1 MLPSILESNWT
12 KGVLRMSQKTKAPK
26 LERKLRKK
34 RVKITTVFSIII
46 LSFAMLAALFPSLL
60 ATHDPY
66 YMDLIHKFQ
75 TPNPSHLLG
84 TDELGRD
91 LYSRIIY
98 GARVSMFVGLGSAT
112 LAMLIGVPLGLV
124 AGYKGGLLDSIIMR
138 LMDAFMSFPSIML
151 AMLLMTIFDASTLT
165 LMLTIAIVSFPAY
178 GRIVRGSVLSV
189 KERDYIEA
197 ARAFGAKPGYLMFR
211 AILPNCASG
220 IIVQF
225 SLFTASAILIEASLS
240 FLGLGIKAPDPAWGS
255 MLSYAKQYID
265 QSATY
270 ILVPAITIFL
280 VVLSINLLGD
290 ELRER
295 LDPTRQK

>member
-1 MLPSILESNWT
+1 
-12 KGVLRMSQKTKAPK
+12 MSSEIKAK
-26 LERKLRKK
+26 KAGKQLRKK
-34 RVKITTVFSIII
+34 HVKVTTIFSLII
-46 LSFAMLAALFPSLL
+46 LTFALLAALFPELL
-60 ATHDPY
+60 ATHDPLE
-66 YMDLIHKFQ
+66 MDLIHKFQ
-75 TPNPSHLLG
+75 KPNSAHILG

-98 GARVSMFVGLGSAT
+98 GARVSMSVGLGSAT
-112 LAMLIGVPLGLV
+112 LAMLIGVPLGLL
-124 AGYKGGLLDSIIMR
+124 AGFKGGLLDSIIMR
-138 LMDAFMSFPSIML
+138 IMDAFMSFPSIML
-151 AMLLMTIFDASTLT
+151 AMLLMTIFEPSTMT
-165 LMLTIAIVSFPAY
+165 LLLTIAIVSFPAY
-178 GRIVRGSVLSV
+178 GRIVRGSVLSI

-211 AILPNCASG
+211 SILPNCMSG

-240 FLGLGIKAPDPAWGS
+240 FLGLGIRQPDPAWGS

>member
-1 MLPSILESNWT
+1 MSAET
-12 KGVLRMSQKTKAPK
+12 KSKVEKKI
-26 LERKLRKK
+26 RKK
-34 RVKITTVFSIII
+34 RVKITTVFSVII
-46 LSFAMLAALFPSLL
+46 LAIALFAALFPSVL
-60 ATHDPY
+60 ATHDPLALDMMY
-66 YMDLIHKFQ
+66 RLQ
-75 TPNPSHLLG
+75 GPSAEHLLG

-91 LYSRIIY
+91 LWSRIVY
-98 GARVSMFVGLGSAT
+98 GARVSMSVGLGSAT

-124 AGYKGGLLDSIIMR
+124 AGFKGGILDSIIMR
-138 LMDAFMSFPSIML
+138 IMDAFMSFPSIML
-151 AMLLMTIFDASTLT
+151 AMLLMTIFDASTMT
-165 LMLTIAIVSFPAY
+165 LILTIAIVSFPAY
-178 GRIVRGSVLSV
+178 GRIVRGSVLSI

-211 AILPNCASG
+211 AVLPNCMSG

-240 FLGLGIKAPDPAWGS
+240 FLGLGIKPPDPAWGS

-280 VVLSINLLGD
+280 VVLAINLLGD

>member
-1 MLPSILESNWT
+1 M
-12 KGVLRMSQKTKAPK
+12 
-26 LERKLRKK
+26 RKK
-34 RVKITTVFSIII
+34 RVKITTVFSVLI
-46 LSFAMLAALFPSLL
+46 LAIALLAALFPGLL
-60 ATHDPY
+60 ATHDPLAFD
-66 YMDLIHKFQ
+66 MVNKLQ
-75 TPNPSHLLG
+75 GPTPAHILG

-91 LYSRIIY
+91 LWSRIVY
-98 GARVSMFVGLGSAT
+98 GARVSMSVGLGSAT

-124 AGYKGGLLDSIIMR
+124 AGFKGGILDSIIMPI
-138 LMDAFMSFPSIML
+138 MDAFMSFPSIML
-151 AMLLMTIFDASTLT
+151 AMLLMTIFDASTMT
-165 LMLTIAIVSFPAY
+165 LILTIAIVSFPAY
-178 GRIVRGSVLSV
+178 GRIVRSSVLSI

-211 AILPNCASG
+211 AVLPNCVSG

-240 FLGLGIKAPDPAWGS
+240 FLGLGIKPPDPAWGS
-255 MLSYAKQYID
+255 MLSYAKQHID
-265 QSATY
+265 KSPTY

-280 VVLSINLLGD
+280 VVLAINLLGD

>member
-1 MLPSILESNWT
+1 
-12 KGVLRMSQKTKAPK
+12 MSAKTNMKK
-26 LERKLRKK
+26 TGQRLGKK
-34 RVKITTVFSIII
+34 RVKVTTIFAAFI
-46 LSFAMLAALFPSLL
+46 LTVALLAALFPSLL
-60 ATHDPY
+60 ATHDPLA
-66 YMDLIHKFQ
+66 MDLPCKFQ
-75 TPNPSHLLG
+75 GPSAKHLLG

-91 LYSRIIY
+91 LWSRIVY
-98 GARVSMFVGLGSAT
+98 GARVSMAVGLGSAT
-112 LAMLIGVPLGLV
+112 LAMLIGVPLGLI
-124 AGYKGGLLDSIIMR
+124 AGFKGGLLDSIIMR
-138 LMDAFMSFPSIML
+138 VMDAFMSFPSIIL
-151 AMLLMTIFDASTLT
+151 AMLLMTVFDASTMT
-165 LMLTIAIVSFPAY
+165 LLLTIAIVSFPAY
-178 GRIVRGSVLSV
+178 GRIVRGAVLSV

-211 AILPNCASG
+211 AILPNCSSG

-240 FLGLGIKAPDPAWGS
+240 FLGLGIRAPAPAWGS
-255 MLSYAKQYID
+255 MLSYAKQHIE
-265 QSATY
+265 QSSTY

>member
-1 MLPSILESNWT
+1 MSAET
-12 KGVLRMSQKTKAPK
+12 KSKTEKK
-26 LERKLRKK
+26 MRKK
-34 RVKITTVFSIII
+34 GVKITTVFSIVI
-46 LSFAMLAALFPSLL
+46 LTIALLAALFPGLL
-60 ATHDPY
+60 ATHDPLQL
-66 YMDLIHKFQ
+66 DIVNKLQ
-75 TPNPSHLLG
+75 PPSNAHILG

-91 LYSRIIY
+91 LWSRIVY
-98 GARVSMFVGLGSAT
+98 GARVSMSVGLGSAT

-124 AGYKGGLLDSIIMR
+124 AGFKGGILDSIIMR
-138 LMDAFMSFPSIML
+138 VMDAFMSFPSIML
-151 AMLLMTIFDASTLT
+151 AMLLMTIFDASTMT
-165 LMLTIAIVSFPAY
+165 LILTIAIVSFPAY
-178 GRIVRGSVLSV
+178 GRIVRGSVLSI

-211 AILPNCASG
+211 AILPNCTSG

-240 FLGLGIKAPDPAWGS
+240 FLGLGIKPPDPAWGS

-265 QSATY
+265 QSAPS
-270 ILVPAITIFL
+270 ILVPDITICL
-280 VVLSINLLGD
+280 VVLATNLLGD

>member
-1 MLPSILESNWT
+1 MSAET
-12 KGVLRMSQKTKAPK
+12 KSKVEKKM
-26 LERKLRKK
+26 RKK
-34 RVKITTVFSIII
+34 RVKITTVFSVII
-46 LSFAMLAALFPSLL
+46 LAIALFAALFPSVL
-60 ATHDPY
+60 ATHDPLALDMMY
-66 YMDLIHKFQ
+66 RLQ
-75 TPNPSHLLG
+75 GPSAEHLLG

-91 LYSRIIY
+91 LWSRIVY
-98 GARVSMFVGLGSAT
+98 GARVSMSVGLGSAT

-124 AGYKGGLLDSIIMR
+124 AGFKGGILDSIIMR
-138 LMDAFMSFPSIML
+138 IMDAFMSFPSIML
-151 AMLLMTIFDASTLT
+151 AMLLMTIFDASTMT
-165 LMLTIAIVSFPAY
+165 LILTIAIVSFPAY
-178 GRIVRGSVLSV
+178 GRIVRGSVLSI
-189 KERDYIEA
+189 KEWDYIEA

-211 AILPNCASG
+211 AVLPNCMSG

-240 FLGLGIKAPDPAWGS
+240 FLGLGIKPPDPAWGS

-280 VVLSINLLGD
+280 VVLAINLLGD

>member
-1 MLPSILESNWT
+1 MSAET
-12 KGVLRMSQKTKAPK
+12 KSKVEKKMR
-26 LERKLRKK
+26 RK

-46 LSFAMLAALFPSLL
+46 LAFALFATLFPSVL
-60 ATHDPY
+60 ATHDPLALDMMY
-66 YMDLIHKFQ
+66 RLQ
-75 TPNPSHLLG
+75 GPSAEHLLG

-91 LYSRIIY
+91 LWSRIVY
-98 GARVSMFVGLGSAT
+98 GARVSMSVGLGSAT

-124 AGYKGGLLDSIIMR
+124 AGYKGGILDSIIMR
-138 LMDAFMSFPSIML
+138 IMDAFMSFPSIML
-151 AMLLMTIFDASTLT
+151 AMLLMTIFDASTMT
-165 LMLTIAIVSFPAY
+165 LILTIAIVSFPAY
-178 GRIVRGSVLSV
+178 GRIVRGSVLSI

-211 AILPNCASG
+211 AVLPNCMSG

-240 FLGLGIKAPDPAWGS
+240 FLGLGIKPPDPAWGS

-280 VVLSINLLGD
+280 VVLAINLLGD

>member
-1 MLPSILESNWT
+1 MSAESKSKVEKN
-12 KGVLRMSQKTKAPK
+12 VQ
-26 LERKLRKK
+26 KK
-34 RVKITTVFSIII
+34 RVKVTTVFSILI
-46 LSFAMLAALFPSLL
+46 LAVALLAALFPSLL
-60 ATHDPY
+60 ATHDPLAFD
-66 YMDLIHKFQ
+66 MVNKLQGPTAAHI
-75 TPNPSHLLG
+75 LG

-91 LYSRIIY
+91 LWSRIVY
-98 GARVSMFVGLGSAT
+98 GARVSMSVGLGSAT
-112 LAMLIGVPLGLV
+112 LAMILGVPLGLI
-124 AGYKGGLLDSIIMR
+124 AGFKGGIVDSIIMR
-138 LMDAFMSFPSIML
+138 VMDAFMSFPSIML
-151 AMLLMTIFDASTLT
+151 AMLLMTIFDASTMT
-165 LMLTIAIVSFPAY
+165 LILTIAIVSFPAY
-178 GRIVRGSVLSV
+178 GRIVRGSVLSI

-211 AILPNCASG
+211 AILPNCVSG

-240 FLGLGIKAPDPAWGS
+240 FLGLGIKPPDPAWGS

-280 VVLSINLLGD
+280 VVLAINLLGD

>member
-1 MLPSILESNWT
+1 
-12 KGVLRMSQKTKAPK
+12 MSVKTNMKK
-26 LERKLRKK
+26 TGQRLGKK
-34 RVKITTVFSIII
+34 RVKVTT
-46 LSFAMLAALFPSLL
+46 LFAALVLTVALLAALFPGLL
-60 ATHDPY
+60 ATHDPLA
-66 YMDLIHKFQ
+66 MDLPCKFQ
-75 TPNPSHLLG
+75 GPSAKHLLG

-91 LYSRIIY
+91 LWSRIVY
-98 GARVSMFVGLGSAT
+98 GARVSMAVGLGSAT

-124 AGYKGGLLDSIIMR
+124 AGFKGGLLDSIIMR
-138 LMDAFMSFPSIML
+138 VMDAFMSFPSIIL
-151 AMLLMTIFDASTLT
+151 AMLLMTIFDASTMT
-165 LMLTIAIVSFPAY
+165 LLLTIAIVSFPAY
-178 GRIVRGSVLSV
+178 GRIVRSAVLSV

-211 AILPNCASG
+211 AILPNCSSG

-240 FLGLGIKAPDPAWGS
+240 FLGLGIRAPAPAWGS
-255 MLSYAKQYID
+255 MLSYAKQHIE
-265 QSATY
+265 QSSTY

>member
-1 MLPSILESNWT
+1 MSAET
-12 KGVLRMSQKTKAPK
+12 KSKVEKKM
-26 LERKLRKK
+26 RKK
-34 RVKITTVFSIII
+34 RIKITTLISAII
-46 LSFAMLAALFPSLL
+46 LGVALFASVFPGVM
-60 ATHDPY
+60 ATHDPLALD
-66 YMDLIHKFQ
+66 MVNKLQ
-75 TPNPSHLLG
+75 GPSAAHILG

-91 LYSRIIY
+91 LWSRIVW
-98 GARVSMFVGLGSAT
+98 GARVSMSVGLGSAT
-112 LAMLIGVPLGLV
+112 LAMIIGVPLGLI
-124 AGYKGGLLDSIIMR
+124 AGFKGGIVDSIIMR
-138 LMDAFMSFPSIML
+138 VMDAFMSFPSIML
-151 AMLLMTIFDASTLT
+151 AMLLMTIFDPSTIT
-165 LMLTIAIVSFPAY
+165 LILTIAIVSFPAY
-178 GRIVRGSVLSV
+178 GRIVRGSVLSI

-211 AILPNCASG
+211 AILPNCSSG

-225 SLFTASAILIEASLS
+225 SLFTASAILIEAGLS
-240 FLGLGIKAPDPAWGS
+240 FLGLGIRAPAPAWGS

-265 QSATY
+265 QSSTY

>member
-1 MLPSILESNWT
+1 MSAET
-12 KGVLRMSQKTKAPK
+12 KSKVEKKV
-26 LERKLRKK
+26 RKK
-34 RVKITTVFSIII
+34 RIKITTVFSVLI
-46 LSFAMLAALFPSLL
+46 LGFALFASVFPGVL
-60 ATHDPY
+60 ATHDPLAL
-66 YMDLIHKFQ
+66 DVVNKLQGPTAAHI
-75 TPNPSHLLG
+75 LG

-91 LYSRIIY
+91 LWSRIIW
-98 GARVSMFVGLGSAT
+98 GARVSMSVGLGSAT

-124 AGYKGGLLDSIIMR
+124 AGYRGGILDSIIMR
-138 LMDAFMSFPSIML
+138 VMDAFMSFPSIML
-151 AMLLMTIFDASTLT
+151 AMLLMTVFDASTMT
-165 LMLTIAIVSFPAY
+165 LILTIAIVSFPAY
-178 GRIVRGSVLSV
+178 GRIVRGAVLSI

-211 AILPNCASG
+211 AILPNCMSG

-240 FLGLGIKAPDPAWGS
+240 FLGLGIKAPAPAWGS
-255 MLSYAKQYID
+255 MLSYAKQHID
-265 QSATY
+265 KSPTY

-280 VVLSINLLGD
+280 VVLAINLLGD

>member
-1 MLPSILESNWT
+1 MSAET
-12 KGVLRMSQKTKAPK
+12 KSKVEKKM
-26 LERKLRKK
+26 RKK
-34 RVKITTVFSIII
+34 RVKITTVFSVII
-46 LSFAMLAALFPSLL
+46 LAIALLAALFPSLL
-60 ATHDPY
+60 ATHDPLALDMMY
-66 YMDLIHKFQ
+66 RLQ
-75 TPNPSHLLG
+75 GPSAEHLLG

-91 LYSRIIY
+91 LWSRIVY
-98 GARVSMFVGLGSAT
+98 GARVSMSVGLGSAT

-124 AGYKGGLLDSIIMR
+124 AGFKGGILDSIIMR
-138 LMDAFMSFPSIML
+138 IMDAFMSFPSIML
-151 AMLLMTIFDASTLT
+151 AMLLMTIFDASTMT
-165 LMLTIAIVSFPAY
+165 LILTIAIVSFPAY
-178 GRIVRGSVLSV
+178 GRIVRGSVLSI

-197 ARAFGAKPGYLMFR
+197 ARAFGARPGYLMFR
-211 AILPNCASG
+211 AVLPNCMSG

-240 FLGLGIKAPDPAWGS
+240 FLGLGIKPPDPAWGS

-280 VVLSINLLGD
+280 VVLAINLLGD

>member
-1 MLPSILESNWT
+1 MSAAT
-12 KGVLRMSQKTKAPK
+12 KSKVEKKM
-26 LERKLRKK
+26 RKK
-34 RVKITTVFSIII
+34 RIEITTVFSVLI
-46 LSFAMLAALFPSLL
+46 LAVALFATLFPSVL
-60 ATHDPY
+60 ATHDPLALD
-66 YMDLIHKFQ
+66 MVNKLQ
-75 TPNPSHLLG
+75 GPSAAHILG

-91 LYSRIIY
+91 LWSRIVY
-98 GARVSMFVGLGSAT
+98 GARVSMSVGLGSAT
-112 LAMLIGVPLGLV
+112 LAMLIGVPLGLI
-124 AGYKGGLLDSIIMR
+124 AGFKGGILDSIIMR
-138 LMDAFMSFPSIML
+138 VMDAFMSFPSIML
-151 AMLLMTIFDASTLT
+151 AMLLMTIFDASTMT
-165 LMLTIAIVSFPAY
+165 LILTIAIVSFPAY
-178 GRIVRGSVLSV
+178 GRIVRGSVLSI

-211 AILPNCASG
+211 AILPNCTSG

-240 FLGLGIKAPDPAWGS
+240 FLGLGIKPPDPAWGS

-280 VVLSINLLGD
+280 VVLAINLLGD

>member
-1 MLPSILESNWT
+1 M
-12 KGVLRMSQKTKAPK
+12 KTETRSKVEK
-26 LERKLRKK
+26 KMRKK
-34 RVKITTVFSIII
+34 HVKFTTVFSIVI
-46 LSFAMLAALFPSLL
+46 LAIALLAALFPSLL
-60 ATHDPY
+60 ATHDPLAL
-66 YMDLIHKFQ
+66 DLLNKLEG
-75 TPNPSHLLG
+75 PSAEHILG

-91 LYSRIIY
+91 LWSRIVY
-98 GARVSMFVGLGSAT
+98 GARVSMSVGLGSAT
-112 LAMLIGVPLGLV
+112 LAMLIGVPLGLI
-124 AGYKGGLLDSIIMR
+124 AGFYGGILDSIIMR
-138 LMDAFMSFPSIML
+138 VMDAFMSFPSIML
-151 AMLLMTIFDASTLT
+151 AMLLMTIFDASTMT
-165 LMLTIAIVSFPAY
+165 LILTIAIVSFPAY
-178 GRIVRGSVLSV
+178 GRIVRGSVLSI

-211 AILPNCASG
+211 AVLPHCMSG

-225 SLFTASAILIEASLS
+225 SLFTASAVLIEASLS
-240 FLGLGIKAPDPAWGS
+240 FLGLGIKPPDPAWGS

-280 VVLSINLLGD
+280 VVLAINLLGD

>member
-1 MLPSILESNWT
+1 MSAAT
-12 KGVLRMSQKTKAPK
+12 KSKTEKK
-26 LERKLRKK
+26 MRKK
-34 RVKITTVFSIII
+34 RIKVTTVFSVII
-46 LSFAMLAALFPSLL
+46 LAIALLAALFPTLL
-60 ATHDPY
+60 ATHDPLALD
-66 YMDLIHKFQ
+66 MVNKLQ
-75 TPNPSHLLG
+75 GPSSAHILG

-91 LYSRIIY
+91 LWSRIVY
-98 GARVSMFVGLGSAT
+98 GSRVSMSVGLGSAT
-112 LAMLIGVPLGLV
+112 LAMIIGVPLGLI
-124 AGYKGGLLDSIIMR
+124 AGFKGGIVDSIIMR
-138 LMDAFMSFPSIML
+138 VMDAFMSFPSIML
-151 AMLLMTIFDASTLT
+151 AMLLMTIFDASTMT
-165 LMLTIAIVSFPAY
+165 LILTIAIVSFPAY
-178 GRIVRGSVLSV
+178 GRIVRGSVLSI

-211 AILPNCASG
+211 AILPNCMSG

-240 FLGLGIKAPDPAWGS
+240 FLGLGIKPPDPAWGS

-265 QSATY
+265 QSSTY

-280 VVLSINLLGD
+280 VVLAINLLGD

>member
-1 MLPSILESNWT
+1 MSAET
-12 KGVLRMSQKTKAPK
+12 KSKVEKKI
-26 LERKLRKK
+26 RKK
-34 RVKITTVFSIII
+34 RVKITTVFSVII
-46 LSFAMLAALFPSLL
+46 LAIALFAALFPSVL
-60 ATHDPY
+60 ATHDPLALDMMY
-66 YMDLIHKFQ
+66 RLQ
-75 TPNPSHLLG
+75 GPSAEHLLG

-91 LYSRIIY
+91 LWSRIVY
-98 GARVSMFVGLGSAT
+98 GARVSMSVGLGSAT

-124 AGYKGGLLDSIIMR
+124 AGFKGGILDSIIMR
-138 LMDAFMSFPSIML
+138 IMDAFMSFPSIML
-151 AMLLMTIFDASTLT
+151 AMLLMTIFDASTMT
-165 LMLTIAIVSFPAY
+165 LILTIAIVSFPAY
-178 GRIVRGSVLSV
+178 GRIVRGSVLSI

-197 ARAFGAKPGYLMFR
+197 ARAFGARPGYLMFR
-211 AILPNCASG
+211 AVLPNCMSG

-240 FLGLGIKAPDPAWGS
+240 FLGLGIKPPDPAWGS

-280 VVLSINLLGD
+280 VVLAINLLGD

>member
-1 MLPSILESNWT
+1 
-12 KGVLRMSQKTKAPK
+12 MSAKTNVKK
-26 LERKLRKK
+26 TGQRLGKK
-34 RVKITTVFSIII
+34 RVKFTTLFAALI
-46 LSFAMLAALFPSLL
+46 LAVALLAALFPSLL
-60 ATHDPY
+60 ATHDPLA
-66 YMDLIHKFQ
+66 MDLPCKFQ
-75 TPNPSHLLG
+75 GPSAKHLLG

-91 LYSRIIY
+91 LWSRIVY
-98 GARVSMFVGLGSAT
+98 GARVSMSVGLGSAT
-112 LAMLIGVPLGLV
+112 LAMLIGVPLGLF
-124 AGYKGGLLDSIIMR
+124 AGFKGGLLDSIIMR
-138 LMDAFMSFPSIML
+138 VMDAFMSFPSIIL
-151 AMLLMTIFDASTLT
+151 AMLLMTIFKASTMT
-165 LMLTIAIVSFPAY
+165 LLLTIAIVSFPAY
-178 GRIVRGSVLSV
+178 GRIVRSAVLSV

-211 AILPNCASG
+211 AILPNCSSG

-240 FLGLGIKAPDPAWGS
+240 FLGLGIRAPAPAWGS
-255 MLSYAKQYID
+255 MLSYAKQHIE
-265 QSATY
+265 QSSTY

>member
-1 MLPSILESNWT
+1 MSAET
-12 KGVLRMSQKTKAPK
+12 KSKVEKKM
-26 LERKLRKK
+26 RKK
-34 RVKITTVFSIII
+34 RVKITTVFSVII
-46 LSFAMLAALFPSLL
+46 LAIALFAALFPSVL
-60 ATHDPY
+60 ATHDPLALDMMY
-66 YMDLIHKFQ
+66 RLQ
-75 TPNPSHLLG
+75 GPSAEHLLG

-91 LYSRIIY
+91 LWSRIVY
-98 GARVSMFVGLGSAT
+98 GARVSMSVGLGSAT

-124 AGYKGGLLDSIIMR
+124 AGFKGGILDSIIMR
-138 LMDAFMSFPSIML
+138 IMDAFMSFPSIML
-151 AMLLMTIFDASTLT
+151 AMLLMTIFDASTMT
-165 LMLTIAIVSFPAY
+165 LILTIAIVSFPAY
-178 GRIVRGSVLSV
+178 GRIVRGSVLSI

-211 AILPNCASG
+211 AVLPNCMSG

-225 SLFTASAILIEASLS
+225 SLFTASAVLIEASLS
-240 FLGLGIKAPDPAWGS
+240 FLGLGIKPPDPAWGS

-270 ILVPAITIFL
+270 IMVPAITIFL
-280 VVLSINLLGD
+280 VVLAINLLGD

>member
-1 MLPSILESNWT
+1 
-12 KGVLRMSQKTKAPK
+12 MSVKTNMKK
-26 LERKLRKK
+26 TGQRLGKK
-34 RVKITTVFSIII
+34 RVKVTT
-46 LSFAMLAALFPSLL
+46 LFAALVLTVALLAALFPGLL
-60 ATHDPY
+60 ATHDPLA
-66 YMDLIHKFQ
+66 MDLACKFQ
-75 TPNPSHLLG
+75 GPSAKHLLG

-91 LYSRIIY
+91 LWSRIVY
-98 GARVSMFVGLGSAT
+98 GARVSMAVGLGSAT

-124 AGYKGGLLDSIIMR
+124 AGFKGGLLDSIIMR
-138 LMDAFMSFPSIML
+138 VMDAFMSFPSIIL
-151 AMLLMTIFDASTLT
+151 AMLLMTIFDASTMT
-165 LMLTIAIVSFPAY
+165 LLLTIAIVSFPAY
-178 GRIVRGSVLSV
+178 GRIVRSAVLSV

-211 AILPNCASG
+211 AILPNCSSG

-240 FLGLGIKAPDPAWGS
+240 FLGLGIRAPAPAWGS
-255 MLSYAKQYID
+255 MLSYAKQHIE
-265 QSATY
+265 QSSTY